1 MIDNLDVFYSVKNY
15 ILVSNL
21 QIKKDTGVNKE

>member
-1 MIDNLDVFYSVKNY
+1 MIDNLDVFYSVKNN